1 MKRVGFIGVGTMG
14 EPMAAN
20 LLKAG
25 FEVVIMGHRNPAPVE
40 RLVAAGAK
48 KAGTPAEIA
57 AQTDVVMLC
66 LPNDAVVEEIV
77 LGPNGV
83 LAGGREGLIIV
94 DTSTISPLTSQR
106 LAKAAAEKG
115 IALLDAPLSGGQT
128 GAIAG
133 TLAIMVGGPEEA
145 FHKVKP
151 VLEAVGKN
159 ITYVGPNGA
168 ALVVK
173 LGNNLIVAAE
183 AVAIAEALTIAKKAG
198 IDTGLVH
205 KILSAATARSWILE
219 EKVASSILKG
229 DLKPGFKLSLMHKD
243 VGLAVDFAKAQGVPV
258 FVTALVH
265 QLYTQALGLGKGDL
279 DSIGI
284 CELYTEATGVDLKAQ
299 G

>member
-1 MKRVGFIGVGTMG
+1 MKRIGFIGVGTMG

-25 FEVVIMGHRNPAPVE
+25 FQVVIMGHRNPAPVE
-40 RLVAAGAK
+40 RLVAAGAQK
-48 KAGTPAEIA
+48 LGTPAEIA

-94 DTSTISPLTSQR
+94 DTSTISPLTSQN
-106 LAKAAAEKG
+106 LAKAAANKG
-115 IALLDAPLSGGQT
+115 MTLLDAPLSGGQT

-145 FHKVKP
+145 FHQVKP
-151 VLEAVGKN
+151 VLEAVGKS

-219 EKVASSILKG
+219 EKVAASILKG
-229 DLKPGFKLSLMHKD
+229 DLNPGFKLSLMHKD

-279 DSIGI
+279 DSIAI
-284 CELYTEATGVDLKAQ
+284 CELYAEATGVDLKAQ